1 MRYLY
6 GWLML
11 CGLVFSSVCA
21 PAWAHASDVI
31 LSLDVAGNRY
41 VENEA
46 IVAMLDTKVGDV
58 LNRRT
63 MSHDIQRLYASGNY
77 EDLSF
82 SGVRT
87 SMGIKLTLQVKE
99 HPFIQSYA
107 VNGNDAVSSKDLKRR
122 LVLKEGMIF
131 SPGLLQKD
139 INTLR
144 RGYLKKGFYQVQI
157 TPEKTILDD
166 GAMKLVLQV
175 TEGKKTHV
183 RQIRFVGNHDF
194 ADDALK
200 REVSASTTDLFA
212 WVLSKDIIDTQKFSN
227 DGQRLSQFYQ
237 NRGYLDMRVESSQ
250 ILLTPDKSSFYLS
263 FSLYE
268 GPIYTVSQVDVTGDL
283 EPSKEKLVAAVK
295 LKEGGVYSLNDLRE
309 TIQEMTVLVGD
320 EGYAFATVTPLFKR
334 NIEEHT
340 VAITF
345 DVEKGRK
352 VYVERIEVVGNEKT
366 DDMVIRREMRLD
378 ESEKY
383 SATGMKLSKEKLAR
397 LQLFKDVS
405 ISMPRGSADDR
416 VNAKVDVEENKTGS
430 FTFGIGYSQIEKM
443 LFRIKTSEKNLLGQG
458 YGLNAT
464 ADVGSRTQ
472 NFDVSLTDPYFLD
485 RDMQATIS
493 VNKTQT
499 KLNQIATAT
508 YTQNNVGGGLGLS
521 FALSEHVSDAI
532 RYSYS
537 KTDITNLPANAT
549 LILLSQAGRQSTSEV
564 SDILAYDSRDRAVN
578 TTAGANHSITVGAAT
593 IGGSNRF
600 TETSMSTQN
609 FFAVSED
616 LVLRGS
622 TAASWI
628 QGYAGKTVPIYRRYS
643 LGGDNILHGFDF
655 YGISMR
661 DPATGEAVGGNKKIS
676 ANLDLFFPLP
686 YVKTD
691 GFRGVLFMDSG
702 TVWGNAI
709 GNVPTLK
716 FSPAQIRMSAGLG
729 MEWMS
734 PVGPITFSWAK
745 VLKKQPQDL
754 LRSFDFALGSS
765 F

>member
-1 MRYLY
+1 
-6 GWLML
+6 
-11 CGLVFSSVCA
+11 
-21 PAWAHASDVI
+21 
-31 LSLDVAGNRY
+31 
-41 VENEA
+41 
-46 IVAMLDTKVGDV
+46 
-58 LNRRT
+58 
-63 MSHDIQRLYASGNY
+63 
-77 EDLSF
+77 
-82 SGVRT
+82 
-87 SMGIKLTLQVKE
+87 
-99 HPFIQSYA
+99 
-107 VNGNDAVSSKDLKRR
+107 
-122 LVLKEGMIF
+122 
-131 SPGLLQKD
+131 
-139 INTLR
+139 
-144 RGYLKKGFYQVQI
+144 
-157 TPEKTILDD
+157 
-166 GAMKLVLQV
+166 
-175 TEGKKTHV
+175 
-183 RQIRFVGNHDF
+183 
-194 ADDALK
+194 
-200 REVSASTTDLFA
+200 
-212 WVLSKDIIDTQKFSN
+212 
-227 DGQRLSQFYQ
+227 
-237 NRGYLDMRVESSQ
+237 
-250 ILLTPDKSSFYLS
+250 
-263 FSLYE
+263 
-268 GPIYTVSQVDVTGDL
+268 
-283 EPSKEKLVAAVK
+283 
-295 LKEGGVYSLNDLRE
+295 
-309 TIQEMTVLVGD
+309 
-320 EGYAFATVTPLFKR
+320 
-334 NIEEHT
+334 
-340 VAITF
+340 
-345 DVEKGRK
+345 
-352 VYVERIEVVGNEKT
+352 
-366 DDMVIRREMRLD
+366 LD